1 MVTQPNNISFEELKY
16 VLLAIGCEKRDGK
29 GSHYIFHIPGTN
41 SRLTVPKHK
50 PVRACYIRQAL
61 RIFGLEEIRDEEN

>member
-1 MVTQPNNISFEELKY
+1 M
-16 VLLAIGCEKRDGK
+16 GCEKRDGK
-29 GSHYIFHIPGTN
+29 GSHYIFYIPGTN